1 MNKKTLKLMAVFWGL
16 IIFLA
21 VGNPV
26 YAACGEPQS
35 NGASSRTPC
44 ATPLCYDSTSL
55 STKVTNSYYV
65 ICDNVKRVYTET
77 KVECCR

>member
-1 MNKKTLKLMAVFWGL
+1 MNKKTLKLLAIFLGL
-16 IIFLA
+16 IISLA
-21 VGNPV
+21 VGNSV

-44 ATPLCYDSTSL
+44 ATPLCHDSTSL

-65 ICDNVKRVYTET
+65 ICDNIKTTYTDT